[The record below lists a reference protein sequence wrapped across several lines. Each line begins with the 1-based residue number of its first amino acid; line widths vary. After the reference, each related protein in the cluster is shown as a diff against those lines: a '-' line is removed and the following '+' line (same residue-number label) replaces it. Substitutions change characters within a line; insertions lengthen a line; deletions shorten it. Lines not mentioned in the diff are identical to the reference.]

1 MFRFFL
7 LLKGCANF
15 IVAQHHQQML
25 RPFIAT
31 GLILFSH
38 LVLPAQAKSVLWLG
52 NSYVATNNLP
62 NLLYQLALS
71 GGDTIQY
78 DSNTPGGYTLQMH
91 SQDAN
96 TAAKI
101 NQQNWDYVI
110 LQAQSQEPSLD
121 TPYVVANVFPYARIL
136 DSLIHLNDSC
146 TQTMFYM
153 TWGRKNGDAS
163 NCAAYPPVCTY
174 SGMQDQLRNRYL
186 QMGNDNGAIVA
197 PCGEAWRDAIATSPA
212 FDLYMADE
220 SHPSLHG
227 SYLNACVFYASIY
240 RRSPV
245 GLTYYGGL
253 PSADAQFL
261 QQVAASCVLDSMSVW
276 NTEVYYDDPSFTS
289 SLVSGTTYSF
299 TATTTGSNHQ
309 WNFGSGFVNGNAN
322 ESYTFPANGT
332 YTVVHVTDNG
342 CYTDTSVVTLLVG
355 PQDVASIT
363 NTGFEVYPNPA
374 DETVL
379 ISSLPAQQEY
389 IVVVFDCMGQVVN
402 VVECAG
408 STTQINTAHLPEG
421 NYMIQIVSAGQIR
434 VRRISVLHY

>member
-1 MFRFFL
+1 MML
-7 LLKGCANF
+7 LGVNLN
-15 IVAQHHQQML
+15 AQ
-25 RPFIAT
+25 T
-31 GLILFSH
+31 T
-38 LVLPAQAKSVLWLG
+38 SVLWLG

-62 NLLYQLALS
+62 DLLYQLALS

-121 TPYVVANVFPYARIL
+121 TPYVVANVFPYARML
-136 DSLIHLNDSC
+136 DSMIHVNDSC

-186 QMGNDNGAIVA
+186 QMGYDNGAVVA
-197 PCGEAWRDAIATSPA
+197 PCGEAWRDVIATNPT
-212 FDLYMADE
+212 FDLYSADE
-220 SHPSLHG
+220 SHPSLYG

-245 GLTYYGGL
+245 GLPYYAGL
-253 PSADAQFL
+253 PIGDAQYL
-261 QQVAASCVLDSMSVW
+261 QQYAADCVLDSMQVW
-276 NTEVYYDDPSFTS
+276 NTEVYYDDPAFTT

-299 TATTTGSNHQ
+299 NALNGATNHQ
-309 WNFGSGFVNGNAN
+309 WSFGQGFVSGTAN
-322 ESYTFPANGT
+322 EQFTFPANGT
-332 YTVVHVTDNG
+332 YLVQHVTDNG
-342 CYTDTSVVTLLVG
+342 CHTDTSSEYITVG
-355 PQDVASIT
+355 PQNIEATPNADFSI
-363 NTGFEVYPNPA
+363 GPNPV
-374 DETVL
+374 DERLLIYSSFVTVEAYVTEIIDCTGRVV
-379 ISSLPAQQEY
+379 ISVQ
-389 IVVVFDCMGQVVN
+389 CMG
-402 VVECAG
+402 G
-408 STTQINTAHLPEG
+408 SGEINTAELPEG
-421 NYMIQIVSAGQIR
+421 YYV
-434 VRRISVLHY
+434 VRFASEEQTATQKLMVRHN